1 MSHTWRLRPDLKLPI
16 VWFRRALCHHY
27 SIQTVIWT
35 ATEPKGRRGDL
46 SPAAV
51 HGGKRRDLKSWVFLS
66 CSLLNSVRFWIRRF
80 IGQIQ
85 HVHTAVW
92 ILASPTTTR
101 LQPMSQASV
110 QKHTQLFEPFK
121 GYKTSIWSKMA
132 PTRPTFKTL
141 TEVWVSSRPCF
152 TFADF
157 TLVVSH
163 SLCTK
168 TDRFFMQEVKQAQVL
183 YHMEGWWF
191 DLSRVPVCVPKYP
204 WARCWTVIGQCSHQ
218 SVNVR

>member
-1 MSHTWRLRPDLKLPI
+1 
-16 VWFRRALCHHY
+16 
-27 SIQTVIWT
+27 
-35 ATEPKGRRGDL
+35 
-46 SPAAV
+46 
-51 HGGKRRDLKSWVFLS
+51 
-66 CSLLNSVRFWIRRF
+66 
-80 IGQIQ
+80 
-85 HVHTAVW
+85 
-92 ILASPTTTR
+92 
-101 LQPMSQASV
+101 MSQASV

-132 PTRPTFKTL
+132 PTRPTFETL

-157 TLVVSH
+157 TLVFSH

-168 TDRFFMQEVKQAQVL
+168 TDRSGFFFTQEVKQAQVL

-204 WARCWTVIGQCSHQ
+204 WARCWTVIGQCSHE
-218 SVNVR
+218 SVNVRWRVPKPMKKPSTFLIQPECQWKHHCRFYLQSVTWPVASQAMCCLLLH